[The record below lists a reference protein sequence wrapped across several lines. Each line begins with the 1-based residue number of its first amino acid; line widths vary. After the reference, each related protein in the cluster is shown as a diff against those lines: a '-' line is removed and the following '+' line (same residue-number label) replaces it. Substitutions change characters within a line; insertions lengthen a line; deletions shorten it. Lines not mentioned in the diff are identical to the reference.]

1 MRSVV
6 PLDPSVNPGWLKLE
20 LLCRGARI
28 PVDSDVEGRGGR
40 PVMRTRAGLGSG
52 LELVLPGNLWVN
64 VPVVEPFAAASP
76 YEVRPDPA
84 RGPLAVDVFR
94 DGRPC
99 ARAHL
104 SPRPS
109 WYDRETSSGRPMRR
123 VGTLQGTYLAL
134 YAGRVCD
141 FWVAGAARDARENC
155 RFCSVGLNLG
165 ADDAPEKAV
174 EDVMEVVHAARRESR
189 VTYVD
194 FNAGHADDFGFLDA
208 LEPILARVK
217 AETDLLVGIQTPP
230 HPDPERWRRI
240 RALGVNRVSFCF
252 ELFDAERFR
261 EICPGKARVYGQRAY
276 LDAIER
282 CVALAPPGRVSL
294 DPWVVNGE
302 IVAGLEPA
310 ASSIAAV
317 RWLAERGAIPTVCV
331 FRPLVGTDL
340 AATSPPSP
348 DEVLPVFQA
357 LYASCLEHRL
367 PIGLAPNV
375 HVSLVL
381 LPEECRWL
389 VQDPAVLQASAAGE
403 RSLAWKRAAFGAAF
417 RARRMLRPARRT
429 PRAAGTGA
437 S

>member
-6 PLDPSVNPGWLKLE
+6 PLDPAVNPGWLKLE
-20 LLCRGARI
+20 LLCLGARI
-28 PVDSDVEGRGGR
+28 VDGGEVEGRGGR
-40 PVMRTRAGLGSG
+40 PVLRTRAGLGSG
-52 LELVLPGNLWVN
+52 LELVLPGALHVN
-64 VPVVEPFAAASP
+64 VPVVEPFAARSP
-76 YEVRPDPA
+76 YELRPDPV
-84 RGPLAVDVFR
+84 RGPLAVDVLR

-99 ARAHL
+99 ARARL
-104 SPRPS
+104 APRPG
-109 WYDRETSSGRPMRR
+109 WYDRKTSSGRPMRR
-123 VGTLQGTYLAL
+123 VGTLQGTYLAI

-141 FWVAGAARDARENC
+141 FWVAGAARDVRENC

-165 ADDAPEKAV
+165 ADDAPEKAL

-208 LEPILARVK
+208 LEPILRRVK

-240 RALGVNRVSFCF
+240 RELGVNRVSFCF
-252 ELFDAERFR
+252 ELFDPRRFR
-261 EICPGKARVYGQRAY
+261 EVCPGKARVYGQQAY

-282 CVALAPPGRVSL
+282 CVALVPPGRVSL

-302 IVAGLEPA
+302 LVAGLEPA
-310 ASSIAAV
+310 SSSIAAV

-340 AATSPPSP
+340 ADASPPAP
-348 DEVLPVFQA
+348 EVALPIFQA
-357 LYASCLEHRL
+357 LYAECLAHGL

-389 VQDPAVLQASAAGE
+389 VQDPPVQPAAAAGA
-403 RSLAWKRAAFGAAF
+403 RALAGTRLAFGTAF
-417 RARRMLRPARRT
+417 RTRRLLRRSRPS
-429 PRAAGTGA
+429 PRAVAA
-437 S
+437 AP

>member
-6 PLDPSVNPGWLKLE
+6 PLDPSLNPGWLKLE

-28 PVDSDVEGRGGR
+28 EEAAEVERRGGR

-52 LELVLPGNLWVN
+52 LELVLAGDLHVN

-76 YEVRPDPA
+76 YELRSDVA
-84 RGPLAVDVFR
+84 RGPRAVEIVR

-99 ARAHL
+99 ARARL
-104 SPRPS
+104 APRPR
-109 WYDRETSSGRPMRR
+109 WYDRLTSSGRPMRR
-123 VGTLQGTYLAL
+123 VGTLQGTYLAI

-141 FWVAGAARDARENC
+141 FWVPGAARDARENC

-174 EDVMEVVHAARRESR
+174 DDVMEVVHAARRESR

-194 FNAGHADDFGFLDA
+194 FNAGHADDFGFLAA
-208 LEPILARVK
+208 LEPILRRVK

-230 HPDPERWRRI
+230 HPDPERWRGI

-252 ELFDAERFR
+252 ELFDPARFR
-261 EICPGKARVYGQRAY
+261 EVCPGKARVYGLRTY
-276 LDAIER
+276 LDAIEA
-282 CVALAPPGRVSL
+282 CVALAPPGRISL

-302 IVAGLEPA
+302 LVAGLESP

-317 RWLAERGAIPTVCV
+317 RWLTERGAIPTVCV
-331 FRPLVGTDL
+331 FRPLLGTDL
-340 AATSPPSP
+340 AEAPPPSP
-348 DEVLPVFQA
+348 EAVLPVFQA
-357 LYASCLEHRL
+357 LYASCLEHGL

-389 VQDPAVLQASAAGE
+389 VQDPAVLRASAAGE
-403 RSLAWKRAAFGAAF
+403 RSLAWKRLAFGTAF
-417 RARRMLRPARRT
+417 RARRLLGSSRRPARPTT
-429 PRAAGTGA
+429 PA
-437 S
+437 SA